1 MKNFKVI
8 IFDYGDTLIRLNPS
22 KEEIVLEFLSSK
34 GLDVNIDEITKAYR
48 IVDYCYKQSALS
60 LKEPKAK
67 KAFLLNINKELLK
80 VMGLSKNA
88 NHWKEELYNIFSK
101 KKRWEVFR
109 DTIFALNEIKRMGYK
124 MAILANWDKNL
135 SSLIDELGLK
145 NYFSAVFS
153 SEDLFVEKPDPEIFT
168 PLLKHLLFR
177 PEEAI
182 YVGNDYAVDI
192 ICARGADIEPV
203 LIDRANLWP
212 YADCLRF
219 ESLTA
224 LSEYLKGI

>member
-8 IFDYGDTLIRLNPS
+8 IFDFGDTLIRLNPS

-34 GLDVNIDEITKAYR
+34 GLDVSIDEITKAYR

-88 NHWKEELYNIFSK
+88 NHWTEELYNIFSK

-109 DTIFALNEIKRMGYK
+109 DTIPALNEIKRMGYK
-124 MAILANWDKNL
+124 MAILANWDRNL
-135 SSLIDELGLK
+135 SSLVGELGLN
-145 NYFSAVFS
+145 NYFSSIFS
-153 SEDLFVEKPDPEIFT
+153 SEDLSVEKPDPEIFT
-168 PLLKHLLFR
+168 PLLKYLLSR

-182 YVGNDYAVDI
+182 YVGNDYEVDI
-192 ICARGADIEPV
+192 ICARGADVEPV
-203 LIDRANLWP
+203 LIDRANFWP
-212 YADCLRF
+212 NADCLRF
-219 ESLTA
+219 ENLIE
-224 LSEYLKGI
+224 LNKYLEKI